1 MFVSVLISGSKMS
14 MMDTEKIIASLSG
27 VAWDHFS
34 QEKPGLSIRKT
45 GRQLREL
52 IGFEN
57 R

>member
-1 MFVSVLISGSKMS
+1 MS
-14 MMDTEKIIASLSG
+14 MMDTEKIIASVSG

-45 GRQLREL
+45 GKQLREL

-57 R
+57 Q